1 MMQRWGVLAFIL
13 LYSTASGQNLW
24 TNVAGT
30 IRYVRGMDEYSPES
44 LAEGSFVTLTT
55 SLDDDVMRA
64 NAAYDPRLQARLLRR
79 EDPRTIANDAMTYA
93 LGQGTIYN
101 NQPEPAEPP
110 APEPPEPPAPV
121 APLAIYGLGGQ

>member
-1 MMQRWGVLAFIL
+1 MQRWAVLVFVL

-24 TNVAGT
+24 TNAADT
-30 IRYVRGMDEYSPES
+30 LRYIRGMDAYSPDS

-55 SLDDDVMRA
+55 SLEDDVMRA
-64 NAAYDPRLQARLLRR
+64 SIAYDPGLQARLLRG

-101 NQPEPAEPP
+101 NQP
-110 APEPPEPPAPV
+110 
-121 APLAIYGLGGQ
+121 